1 MKRRAPFSLAP
12 FVLLALSSCTA
23 STAAATASIS
33 GDALDFTV
41 GLADGPIASAHVYV
55 LEDPTLDATTDA
67 AGHFVIED
75 VPVGSDATLVLEHA
89 DYIPI
94 QTATFEV
101 PAEGLTRITFQAV
114 TPPVRDALAAILSV
128 TIDPTRCQM
137 VTTITRIG
145 RSLYDPGA
153 HGEAGATVT
162 IDPPLPASAGPIYF
176 NSEVRPDRTLT
187 ESSDDGGVLFV
198 NVPPGTYTWTATKP
212 GATFAQVRMT
222 CRAGML
228 VNASPPWGLQREQ

>member
-1 MKRRAPFSLAP
+1 MTRSWLLFTALPI
-12 FVLLALSSCTA
+12 LALASCTA
-23 STAAATASIS
+23 PVTTATASIS
-33 GDALDFTV
+33 GDAFDFSL
-41 GLADGPIASAHVYV
+41 GLADGPIGSAHVYV

-67 AGHFVIED
+67 AGHFVIQGA
-75 VPVGSDATLVLEHA
+75 PVGSDATLVLEHA

-101 PAEGLTRITFQAV
+101 PAAGLTRVTFQAV
-114 TPPVRDALAAILSV
+114 TPAVRDALAAILSV
-128 TIDPTRCQM
+128 TIDETRCQM

-145 RSLYDPGA
+145 RSVYDPGA

-162 IDPPLPASAGPIYF
+162 LDPPLPASSGPIYF
-176 NSEVRPDRTLT
+176 DSSVRPDRTLT

-198 NVPPGTYTWTATKP
+198 NVPPGNYTWTATKA

-222 CRAGML
+222 CRAGVL